1 MITKKKILIVGGT
14 GFIGYHLAKKSLKK
28 GWQVTSIS
36 SNRPKKIRYLP
47 KVEYIRCNITNKK
60 LLRRSIR
67 KAFDYVVN
75 LGGYVDHSNK
85 RKTFKSHYGGCK
97 NLSEIFLKKTP
108 LSFVQ
113 IGSSLEY
120 GISSSPQKE
129 NIKCNLNT
137 IKSIY
142 GKAKLLS
149 SRHMIE
155 LFKKKNFPSTVL
167 RLYLVYGPRQDANRF
182 LPITI
187 LGCIKNKQFPC
198 SKGDQLRDFVYVD
211 DAVEAIIKSLTNK
224 NSRGQIINIG
234 SGKPRRIKSV
244 IEKVKKISKGGYPQ
258 YGTFKLRKFE
268 ISKLYPNVEKARNKI
283 NWRSKILFEKG
294 LKSTIQYYNKQI
306 TI

>member
-36 SNRPKKIRYLP
+36 LNRPKKIRYLP

-60 LLRRSIR
+60 LLKRSIR